1 MKYFVESY
9 GCTMNFGE
17 GKQLSNRMIELGHE
31 RVDTAEEADIV
42 VLNTCTVVETTEKKM
57 IKRMSDL
64 RKMGKQVIVT
74 GCMAKVQPSRI
85 LIRLPD
91 SMIIPPEE
99 YEHFSERVEGR
110 YGCGNTTS
118 FSKNE
123 SFGIIPIAQG
133 CLGNCSYC
141 ITKFARGN
149 LISYPEEN
157 ILAEFNELLSNGAR
171 EILVTAQDTACY
183 GRDNGHDLPELISKM
198 LRTEGDYRIRIGMM
212 NPTYLEPIL
221 DDLMDAMMNNRV
233 YRFIHIPVQSGSD
246 KVLSDMRRP
255 YTVERFIDIVER
267 LRSRYPDI
275 SIATDIITGFPGETD
290 GDHRM
295 SIELIESLK
304 ADTVNITRFSPRP
317 GTAAVHM
324 EQVTGRVIAER
335 SAEMTDVKNRTEY
348 AVNSKLIGKRFKV
361 LITENGKEDTI
372 IARTENYRPVAIKEM
387 LPLGTFA
394 DVEIVECAST
404 YLVGRILNN

>member
-17 GKQLSNRMIELGHE
+17 GKQLSNRMSQLGHE

-42 VLNTCTVVETTEKKM
+42 VLNTCTVVDTTEKKM
-57 IKRMSDL
+57 IRRMSDL

-91 SMIIPPEE
+91 SIIIPPEE
-99 YEHFSERVEGR
+99 YEHFSERIEER
-110 YGCGNTTS
+110 YGCGDVAS
-118 FSKNE
+118 DVENE
-123 SFGIIPIAQG
+123 CFGIIPIAQG

-149 LISYPEEN
+149 LISYPEER
-157 ILAEFNELLSNGAR
+157 ILSEFNELVSNGAK
-171 EILVTAQDTACY
+171 EILITAQDTACY
-183 GRDNGHDLPELISKM
+183 GKDNGQALPTLISKM
-198 LRTEGDYRIRIGMM
+198 LRTKGDYRIRIGMM

-221 DDLMDAMMNNRV
+221 DDLMDTMMDNRV

-267 LRSRYPDI
+267 LRRRYPDI

-290 GDHRM
+290 IDHRM
-295 SIELIESLK
+295 SIELIEKLK
-304 ADTVNITRFSPRP
+304 VDTVNITRFSPRP
-317 GTAAVHM
+317 GTAAMHM

-335 SAEMTDVKNRTEY
+335 SAQMTDVKNKIEY
-348 AVNSKLIGKRFKV
+348 AVNSKLIGKRFEV
-361 LITENGKEDTI
+361 LVTENGKGDTI

-387 LPLGTFA
+387 LPLGTFTE
-394 DVEIVECAST
+394 VEIIECAPT
-404 YLVGRILNN
+404 YLIGRILNN

>member
-17 GKQLSNRMIELGHE
+17 GKQLSNRMSELGHE

-42 VLNTCTVVETTEKKM
+42 VLNTCTVVDTTEKKM
-57 IKRMSDL
+57 IRRMSDL
-64 RKMGKQVIVT
+64 RNMGKQVIVT

-91 SMIIPPEE
+91 SIIIPPEE
-99 YEHFSERVEGR
+99 YEHFSELVEER
-110 YGCGNTTS
+110 YGCGDTIS
-118 FSKNE
+118 DVENE
-123 SFGIIPIAQG
+123 CFGIIPIAQG

-141 ITKFARGN
+141 ITKFARGS
-149 LISYPEEN
+149 LISYPEER
-157 ILAEFNELLSNGAR
+157 ILSEFNELVSNGAK

-183 GRDNGHDLPELISKM
+183 GRDNGQALPALISKM
-198 LRTEGDYRIRIGMM
+198 LRTKGDYRIRIGMM

-221 DDLMDAMMNNRV
+221 DCLMDTMLDNRV

-255 YTVERFIDIVER
+255 YTVEKFIDIVER
-267 LRSRYPDI
+267 LRKRYPDI

-290 GDHRM
+290 MDHRM
-295 SIELIESLK
+295 SIELIERLK

-317 GTAAVHM
+317 GTAAMHM

-335 SAEMTDVKNRTEY
+335 SAEMTDVKNKTEY
-348 AVNSKLIGKRFKV
+348 AVNSKLIGKRFEV
-361 LITENGKEDTI
+361 LVTENGKGDTV

-387 LPLGTFA
+387 LPLGTFTE
-394 DVEIVECAST
+394 VEIIECAPT

>member
-17 GKQLSNRMIELGHE
+17 GKQLSNRMSELGHE

-42 VLNTCTVVETTEKKM
+42 VLNTCTVVDTTEKKM
-57 IKRMSDL
+57 IRRMSDL

-91 SMIIPPEE
+91 SIIIPPEE
-99 YEHFSERVEGR
+99 YEHFSERVEER
-110 YGCGNTTS
+110 YGCGDTASNVE
-118 FSKNE
+118 NE
-123 SFGIIPIAQG
+123 CFGIIPIAQG

-141 ITKFARGN
+141 ITKFARGS
-149 LISYPEEN
+149 LISYSEEK
-157 ILAEFNELLSNGAR
+157 ILSEFNELVSNGTK

-183 GRDNGHDLPELISKM
+183 GKDNGQTLPALISKM
-198 LRTEGDYRIRIGMM
+198 LRTKGDYRIRIGMM
-212 NPTYLEPIL
+212 NPTYLELIL
-221 DDLMDAMMNNRV
+221 DDLMDTMIDNRV

-255 YTVERFIDIVER
+255 YTVDRFINIVDR
-267 LRSRYPDI
+267 LRKRYPDI

-290 GDHRM
+290 IDHRM
-295 SIELIESLK
+295 SIELIERLE

-317 GTAAVHM
+317 GTAAMHM

-348 AVNSKLIGKRFKV
+348 AVNSKLIGKRFEV
-361 LITENGKEDTI
+361 LVTENGKGDTV

-387 LPLGTFA
+387 LPLGTFTE
-394 DVEIVECAST
+394 VEIVECAPT

>member
-1 MKYFVESY
+1 
-9 GCTMNFGE
+9 MNFGE
-17 GKQLSNRMIELGHE
+17 GKQLSNRMTELGHE

-42 VLNTCTVVETTEKKM
+42 VLNTCTVVDTTEKKM

-99 YEHFSERVEGR
+99 YEHFSERVEER

-118 FSKNE
+118 DIENE
-123 SFGIIPIAQG
+123 CFGIIPIAQG
-133 CLGNCSYC
+133 CLGNCAYC

-149 LISYPEEN
+149 LISYPEER
-157 ILAEFNELLSNGAR
+157 ILSEFNELVSNGAK

-183 GRDNGHDLPELISKM
+183 GRDNGQDLPALISKM
-198 LRTEGDYRIRIGMM
+198 LMTKGDYRIRIGMM
-212 NPTYLEPIL
+212 NPNYLEPIL
-221 DDLMDAMMNNRV
+221 DDLMDTMMDNRV

-255 YTVERFIDIVER
+255 YNVERFIDIVER
-267 LRSRYPDI
+267 LRKGYPDI

-290 GDHRM
+290 EDHKM
-295 SIELIESLK
+295 SIGLIERLK

-317 GTAAVHM
+317 GTDAMHM

-348 AVNSKLIGKRFKV
+348 AVNSELIGKRFRV
-361 LITENGKEDTI
+361 LITENGKGDTV

-394 DVEIVECAST
+394 DVEIVGCAST